1 VSWEKLTYYSPGF
14 MMYVG
19 NDISRWSLLKMGFSS
34 KVFKRKG
41 SALRSMCYCPPCCR
55 SVIIESLEVVELHG
69 DTGKFP

>member
-1 VSWEKLTYYSPGF
+1 VSGEKLTYGPWF

-34 KVFKRKG
+34 KVFKRK
-41 SALRSMCYCPPCCR
+41 SRALRSMCSCPPCCKG
-55 SVIIESLEVVELHG
+55 VIIESLEVVELQG